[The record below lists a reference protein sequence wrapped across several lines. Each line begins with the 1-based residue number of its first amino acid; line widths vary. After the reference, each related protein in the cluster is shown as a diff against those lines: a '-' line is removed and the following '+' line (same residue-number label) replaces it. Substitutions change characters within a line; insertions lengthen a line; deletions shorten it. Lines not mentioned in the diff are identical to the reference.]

1 MKTIVSVSNFSLD
14 SCKFSSF
21 MEIDTSLSKLKNV
34 LSLFNQES
42 VEYYAGNDI
51 LEHKGFGLSFIEQA
65 NNFSY
70 AGDKGVQ
77 AYLYSK
83 LFQSYLNGFTLTFS
97 TDELMERANRFVL
110 EECNES
116 YILYAPCLNVYR
128 VNVINSVDDFYSHY
142 ENLLSKYPVDEHS
155 YYNRAKSHFKKI
167 TFHSDCGDTL
177 KRIGDGGIKNFSIA
191 ITKCLKALNEY
202 QAQMKIPEDLTILGG
217 LAGCDCTTQ
226 GKNGKDDMKFIF
238 PEISTKNEVNCE
250 YHLKPY

>member
-1 MKTIVSVSNFSLD
+1 
-14 SCKFSSF
+14 
-21 MEIDTSLSKLKNV
+21 
-34 LSLFNQES
+34 
-42 VEYYAGNDI
+42 
-51 LEHKGFGLSFIEQA
+51 
-65 NNFSY
+65 
-70 AGDKGVQ
+70 
-77 AYLYSK
+77 
-83 LFQSYLNGFTLTFS
+83 GFTLTFS

-250 YHLKPY
+250 YHLKPYSSNDPKDNKYYQKRIYFTFANVGGCIKTFVASIGPHL